1 MHGHNNHIDVRF
13 HFLRILTNDGTI
25 ELVHYGSRDHVAYIM
40 TKPLKLEAFQKLQKL
55 LGVCEISGI
64 N

>member
-1 MHGHNNHIDVRF
+1 MED
-13 HFLRILTNDGTI
+13 
-25 ELVHYGSRDHVAYIM
+25 IM
-40 TKPLKLEAFQKLQKL
+40 TKPLKLEVFQKLRKV